1 MKKIF
6 YIPLILLTAL
16 TSCKNAEWDFPDFGM
31 QSVYFA
37 YQGPIRTV
45 TLGEDIFDTS
55 LDNEHKIRIMA
66 TTGGVYSNEKDIS
79 IGFVVDNAKAA
90 NLSFPA
96 TVGGGQVKVMPSS
109 YYTLASNN
117 IVIPKGSLVG
127 GVEVQLTDAFFA
139 DPLSTKTTYVIPLKM
154 TGVNQADSILAGK
167 DYTLYAVK
175 YVNPWHGTY
184 LRRGKDVFVGKG
196 GNTALNRTETRHM
209 QFVEKDQLQGMTTR
223 SLTQAEFPL
232 VVKGTGGVNVNR
244 TLLLTFDAS
253 GNCTVSSAD
262 GTFAASGTG
271 KFVKKGEKNSWGNKD
286 RDALYLNYQVELSDV
301 NVTTTDTLVLRDRGV
316 RMETFTPVAN

>member
-16 TSCKNAEWDFPDFGM
+16 TSCKNAEWDFPDFGK

-55 LDNEHKIRIMA
+55 LDNEHKIKIMA
-66 TTGGVYSNEKDIS
+66 TTGGVYLNEKDIT
-79 IGFVVDNAKAA
+79 IGITVDNSLTTG
-90 NLSFPA
+90 LSFPSPYSGN
-96 TVGGGQVKVMPSS
+96 VRPMPSN

-127 GVEVQLTDAFFA
+127 GVEVQLTDAYFA
-139 DPLSTKTTYVIPLKM
+139 DPLSVKTTYVIPLKM
-154 TGVNQADSILAGK
+154 TSVNQADTILASAG
-167 DYTLYAVK
+167 YTLYAIK
-175 YVNPWHGTY
+175 YVNPWDGFY
-184 LRRGKDVFVGKG
+184 LRRGKDVMVGKG
-196 GNTALNRTETRHM
+196 GNTSLNQTVVRHM
-209 QFVEKDQLQGMTTR
+209 PFVEKDQIQKLNTR
-223 SLTQAEFPL
+223 SLTQTEFP
-232 VVKGTGGVNVNR
+232 VTFKGTGGVNVNR

-253 GNCTVSSAD
+253 GNCTISSAD
-262 GTFAASGTG
+262 GSFAASGAG
-271 KFVKKGEKNSWGNKD
+271 KFVKRGEKNSWGNKD

-301 NVTTTDTLVLRDRGV
+301 NVTSADTLVMRDRGV
-316 RMETFTPVAN
+316 KMESFTPVAN

>member
-16 TSCKNAEWDFPDFGM
+16 TSCKNAEWDFPDFGK

-55 LDNEHKIRIMA
+55 LDNEHKIKIMA
-66 TTGGVYSNEKDIS
+66 TTGGVYLNEKDIT
-79 IGFVVDNAKAA
+79 IGITVDNSLTTG
-90 NLSFPA
+90 LSFPSPYSGN
-96 TVGGGQVKVMPSS
+96 VRPMPSN

-127 GVEVQLTDAFFA
+127 GVEVQLTDAYFA
-139 DPLSTKTTYVIPLKM
+139 DPLSINTTYVIPLKM
-154 TGVNQADSILAGK
+154 TSVNQADTILASAG
-167 DYTLYAVK
+167 YTLYAIK
-175 YVNPWHGTY
+175 YVNPWDGFY
-184 LRRGKDVFVGKG
+184 LRRGKDVMVGKG
-196 GNTALNRTETRHM
+196 GNTSLNQTVVRHM
-209 QFVEKDQLQGMTTR
+209 PFVEKDQVQKLNTR
-223 SLTQAEFPL
+223 SLTQTEFP
-232 VVKGTGGVNVNR
+232 VTFKGTGGVNVNR

-262 GTFAASGTG
+262 GSFAASGTG
-271 KFVKKGEKNSWGNKD
+271 KFVKRGEKNSWGNKD

-301 NVTTTDTLVLRDRGV
+301 NVTSADTLVMRDRGV
-316 RMETFTPVAN
+316 KMESFTPVAN

>member
-16 TSCKNAEWDFPDFGM
+16 TSCKNAEWDFPDFGK

-55 LDNEHKIRIMA
+55 LDNEHKIKIMA
-66 TTGGVYSNEKDIS
+66 TTGGVYLNEKDIT
-79 IGFVVDNAKAA
+79 IGITVDNSLTTG
-90 NLSFPA
+90 LSFPSPYSGN
-96 TVGGGQVKVMPSS
+96 VRPMPSN

-127 GVEVQLTDAFFA
+127 GVEVQLTDAYFA
-139 DPLSTKTTYVIPLKM
+139 DPLSVKTTYVIPLKM
-154 TGVNQADSILAGK
+154 TSVNQADTILASAG
-167 DYTLYAVK
+167 YTLYAIK
-175 YVNPWHGTY
+175 YVNPWDGFY
-184 LRRGKDVFVGKG
+184 LRRGKDVMVGKG
-196 GNTALNRTETRHM
+196 GNTSLNQTVVRHM
-209 QFVEKDQLQGMTTR
+209 PFVEKDQIQKLNTR
-223 SLTQAEFPL
+223 SLTQTEFP
-232 VVKGTGGVNVNR
+232 VTFKGTGGVNVNR

-262 GTFAASGTG
+262 GSFAASGTG
-271 KFVKKGEKNSWGNKD
+271 KFVKRGEKNSWGNKD

-301 NVTTTDTLVLRDRGV
+301 NVTSADTLVMRDRGV
-316 RMETFTPVAN
+316 KMESFTPVAN

>member
-6 YIPLILLTAL
+6 YIPLILLTAF
-16 TSCKNAEWDFPDFGM
+16 TSCKNADWDFPDFGM

-55 LDNEHKIRIMA
+55 LDNEHKVKIMA
-66 TTGGVYSNEKDIS
+66 TTGGVYSNEKDIT
-79 IGFVVDNAKAA
+79 IGFVVDNSKTA
-90 NLSFPA
+90 NLSFPSPY
-96 TVGGGQVKVMPSS
+96 GGAVLPMPSN

-117 IVIPKGSLVG
+117 IVIPKGSLIG

-139 DPLSTKTTYVIPLKM
+139 DPLAVKTTYVIPLKM
-154 TGVNQADSILAGK
+154 TGVNQADSILAGR
-167 DYTLYAVK
+167 DYTLYAIK

-184 LRRGKDVFVGKG
+184 LRRGKDVFVGKS
-196 GNTALNRTETRHM
+196 GNTALDRTATRHM
-209 QFVEKDQLQGMTTR
+209 QFVEKDELQNLSTR
-223 SLTQAEFPL
+223 SLTQAVFP
-232 VVKGTGGVNVNR
+232 VVIKGTGGVNVTRN
-244 TLLLTFDAS
+244 LLLTFDAS

-262 GTFAASGTG
+262 GTFAASGSG
-271 KFVKKGEKNSWGNKD
+271 KFVKRGEKSSWGNKD

-301 NVTTTDTLVLRDRGV
+301 NVATTDTLVLRDRGV
-316 RMETFTPVAN
+316 KMETFTPVAN